1 MILNAFSTFLKDNN
15 HEIINGNTTAIKLL
29 CKWIRMVIAQ
39 NPKNNVDKIVQTEI
53 TLAENEYG
61 DFLIVGKSESG
72 RILVNALYNYAMSYE
87 HYISKNG
94 SMTKTR
100 MILKFSKSYI
110 QSADFILFLQSKII
124 M

>member
-1 MILNAFSTFLKDNN
+1 MRTKMILNAFSTFLKDNN

-87 HYISKNG
+87 HYIMQKWLDDKNPN
-94 SMTKTR
+94 
-100 MILKFSKSYI
+100 
-110 QSADFILFLQSKII
+110 DFKI
-124 M
+124 